1 MSRTSIAF
9 TGSSGRSM
17 TIRATPDASAGTN
30 VTDGR
35 ALGVTATGFST
46 VNGEA
51 VTRAPG

>member
-1 MSRTSIAF
+1 
-9 TGSSGRSM
+9 M

-30 VTDGR
+30 VTEGR
-35 ALGVTATGFST
+35 ELDATATGFSA